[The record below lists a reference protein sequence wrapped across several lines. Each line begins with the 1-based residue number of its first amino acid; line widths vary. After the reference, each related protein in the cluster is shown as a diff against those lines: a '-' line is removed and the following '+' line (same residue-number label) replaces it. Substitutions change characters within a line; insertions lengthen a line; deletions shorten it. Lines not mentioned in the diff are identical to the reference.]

1 MSNTVRHVFGAL
13 MCGQGMEK
21 GNTKKLLV
29 QSEVVVVVTGR
40 SLKQNLQRLRIAGK
54 NLARNLDILGPS
66 LVSSAKF
73 MGEFLST
80 DSKNSKEK
88 PAPILQ

>member
-29 QSEVVVVVTGR
+29 QSEVVVTGR
-40 SLKQNLQRLRIAGK
+40 SQGH
-54 NLARNLDILGPS
+54 
-66 LVSSAKF
+66 
-73 MGEFLST
+73 
-80 DSKNSKEK
+80 
-88 PAPILQ
+88 

>member
-40 SLKQNLQRLRIAGK
+40 SQGH
-54 NLARNLDILGPS
+54 
-66 LVSSAKF
+66 
-73 MGEFLST
+73 
-80 DSKNSKEK
+80 
-88 PAPILQ
+88 

>member
-29 QSEVVVVVTGR
+29 QSEVVVTGR
-40 SLKQNLQRLRIAGK
+40 SLKQNLAKFARIENCWQK
-54 NLARNLDILGPS
+54 NLDILGPS

-73 MGEFLST
+73 MG
-80 DSKNSKEK
+80 
-88 PAPILQ
+88 

>member
-29 QSEVVVVVTGR
+29 QSNLGLRRRVFVSLFYCLKTLIICILTPIPTPPHPTPPTGR
-40 SLKQNLQRLRIAGK
+40 RGTVHR
-54 NLARNLDILGPS
+54 
-66 LVSSAKF
+66 
-73 MGEFLST
+73 
-80 DSKNSKEK
+80 
-88 PAPILQ
+88 

>member
-1 MSNTVRHVFGAL
+1 

-29 QSEVVVVVTGR
+29 QSEVVVTGR
-40 SLKQNLQRLRIAGK
+40 SLKQNLAKFARIENCWQK